1 MKICILTAGKG
12 TRMGPV
18 DKNINKALLP
28 IKGKAIISHIIEYFD
43 HDDEFVIGL
52 GYMGKQVRDYLT
64 VAYPDRLFH
73 FVNIDKFE
81 GEKSGPGYSLLCCKN
96 FLLEPFYFIP
106 CDCLFDSD
114 FRSVP
119 NGNWIGTKAV
129 NSEESENYCNAKVK
143 DGIVVDMKDKEIC
156 SSEYVAFTG
165 FLYVKDFEI
174 FWKNLEDTKTIK
186 GEHQI
191 SNGLKGLM
199 DGPGLF
205 GVEMNWTDLGDI
217 KKYRNEKKKEYDYN
231 FEKTDEFI
239 YFVNDQVIKFF
250 ADKKSVSDRVK
261 RSRIKPEIF
270 PKVTGRGE
278 QLFSYPFLKGGTF
291 YNKGNYKLFEILLNW
306 LDQKLWERKNVS
318 PEKMSKLCEIFYKE
332 KTLKRFEMFNSLYP
346 DYQYPDEINGEKVS
360 LLPQLLKEIP
370 WEKLYEGI
378 PSFIHGDL
386 QFDNIIINQNS
397 NDFMLI
403 DWRQDFANESEF
415 GDIYYDI
422 AKLYGGIIL
431 NYDLI
436 KKGLFTISQNKS
448 EVIIDF
454 AQRNMTEKY
463 IEILENF
470 VKSKNLELDRVL
482 LLVGLIYV
490 NMAPLHH
497 EPFNFLLIALGT
509 QFLSNI
515 IFKEKTI

>member
-18 DKNINKALLP
+18 DRNINKALLP
-28 IKGKAIISHIIEYFD
+28 IRGKAIISHIIEYFD
-43 HDDEFVIGL
+43 PDDEFVIGL
-52 GYMGKQVRDYLT
+52 GYMGQQVRDYLK

-73 FVNIDKFE
+73 FINIDKFE
-81 GEKSGPGYSLLCCKN
+81 GAGSGPGYSLLCCKN
-96 FLLEPFYFIP
+96 FLLDPFYFIP
-106 CDCLFDSD
+106 CDMYTDSD

-119 NGNWIGTKAV
+119 NGNWIGTKSV
-129 NSEESENYCNAKVK
+129 DSIQSKDYCNVK
-143 DGIVVDMKDKEIC
+143 IRDGIVVDIKDKEKC
-156 SSEYVAFTG
+156 SSDFVAFTG

-174 FWKNLEDTKTIK
+174 FWKNLEDTTIIQ

-199 DGPGLF
+199 NGPGLF

-231 FEKTDEFI
+231 FEKTNEFI
-239 YFVNDQVIKFF
+239 YFVNDKVIKFF
-250 ADKKSVSDRVK
+250 ADKKSVTDRVK

-278 QLFSYPFLKGGTF
+278 QFFSYPFFKGGTF
-291 YNKGNYKLFEILLNW
+291 YGEGNYQLFEILLKW
-306 LDQKLWERKNVS
+306 LDDKLWDKQDVEPK
-318 PEKMSKLCEIFYKE
+318 KMEELCEKFYKE

-346 DYQYPDEINGEKVS
+346 NYNFPKKINGVVVTPLPE
-360 LLPQLLKEIP
+360 LLNKIP
-370 WEKLYEGI
+370 WKKLYGGI

-386 QFDNIIINQNS
+386 QFDNILINQDS
-397 NDFMLI
+397 EDFMLI

-415 GDIYYDI
+415 GDVYYDI

-436 KKGLFTISQNKS
+436 KKGLFKISQEES
-448 EVIIDF
+448 EVILDF
-454 AQRNMTEKY
+454 AQKNMTKQYLDIFEQF
-463 IEILENF
+463 IE
-470 VKSKNLELDRVL
+470 SKNLELDRVL
-482 LLVGLIYV
+482 LLVGLIYI

-509 QFLSNI
+509 QILNKI
-515 IFKEKTI
+515 NFKEK